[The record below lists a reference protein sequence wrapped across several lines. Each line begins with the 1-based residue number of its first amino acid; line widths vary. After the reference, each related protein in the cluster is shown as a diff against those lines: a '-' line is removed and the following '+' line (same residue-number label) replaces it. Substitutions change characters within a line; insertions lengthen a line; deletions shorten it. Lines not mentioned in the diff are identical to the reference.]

1 MDCLYAKII
10 FLGPPERG
18 KTVTRKRM
26 VNEIVNIQQEQCKEP
41 STPVIKE
48 HTYFIKDIHRST
60 VLVGKKNWVA
70 LNDPSQEGSVIFNL
84 FRQLLPV
91 PNSKSLFVK
100 ACDEEENDSI
110 QDKVYS
116 TSSSVGSQS
125 LLANEENSEGVVVQ
139 QRREEKRFLVDSS
152 HSNFHVPLD
161 ERPPH
166 ELSSELDLKLEMDNI
181 WELLKQTIEEGKWDQ
196 VSEDLQNMALLY
208 FHDTGGQSELL
219 EMLPALTIGSA
230 LYFFFYR
237 LTDDLDD
244 KFTLCY
250 RQEKGKTSIPVIS
263 TATVGE
269 NLISTLS
276 SIYCMS
282 TNDRETSA
290 CKSLVSKDECSKQ
303 ELHSELLNSKAAVYI
318 MGTYKDELR
327 DLCHTEAELE
337 EKILEVDEKLKSLII
352 PTDFYKKKIV
362 HYQTD
367 HRLIYPIDNKKANK
381 NDALQLQQFV
391 QDKLHKNF
399 KKLRIPARWLAF
411 SLTLRSLKKSVLSL
425 KSCIDLG
432 RLHNMSAEDTKMALS
447 FFHLRAGI
455 LMYFQEI
462 PELQDI
468 VIVDVQLVFDI
479 VTKLIVNCLELE
491 EDEGSFKAD
500 QSRSTGLFDV
510 SHIHAVCRTKQFPQ
524 KLLIIVLTKLNIIS
538 SLPHNSEQYL
548 MPCLLSSLTD
558 EELTAMKSEYRNDSI
573 ASLLICFNCGFVPI
587 GIFPS
592 LIARLF
598 GLHQSKVSLF
608 LKVGSKCTFI
618 TV

>member
-1 MDCLYAKII
+1 M
-10 FLGPPERG
+10 
-18 KTVTRKRM
+18 
-26 VNEIVNIQQEQCKEP
+26 N
-41 STPVIKE
+41 
-48 HTYFIKDIHRST
+48 
-60 VLVGKKNWVA
+60 
-70 LNDPSQEGSVIFNL
+70 
-84 FRQLLPV
+84 
-91 PNSKSLFVK
+91 
-100 ACDEEENDSI
+100 
-110 QDKVYS
+110 
-116 TSSSVGSQS
+116 
-125 LLANEENSEGVVVQ
+125 
-139 QRREEKRFLVDSS
+139 
-152 HSNFHVPLD
+152 
-161 ERPPH
+161 
-166 ELSSELDLKLEMDNI
+166 NI
-181 WELLKQTIEEGKWDQ
+181 WEFFKQAIEEGNWDE
-196 VSEDLQNMALLY
+196 VNEDLQNMALLY

-250 RQEKGKTSIPVIS
+250 RQEKGKTSIPVKS

-337 EKILEVDEKLKSLII
+337 EKIHEVDEKLKSLII
-352 PTDFYKKKIV
+352 PTDFYKKEIV
-362 HYQTD
+362 HYQTG
-367 HRLIYPIDNKKANK
+367 HRLIYPIDNKNADE

-455 LMYFQEI
+455 LMYFQEL

-500 QSRSTGLFDV
+500 QCRSTGLFDV

-524 KLLIIVLTKLNIIS
+524 KLLIILLTKLNIIS

-573 ASLLICFNCGFVPI
+573 ASLLICFNCGFVPV